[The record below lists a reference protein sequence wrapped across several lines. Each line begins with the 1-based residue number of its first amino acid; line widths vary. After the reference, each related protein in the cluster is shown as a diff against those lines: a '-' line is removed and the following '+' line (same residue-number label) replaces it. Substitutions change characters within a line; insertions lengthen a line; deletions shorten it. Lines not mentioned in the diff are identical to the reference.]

1 MKETLNCN
9 HCSKNWRRDKIRGRK
24 PHYCPKC
31 IKVLSLD
38 NAPIFIK
45 KISTSKPLQKVL
57 VESAKPKTGSDKTW
71 IESPSYWQCLTC
83 LVSIGVEIKINEPP
97 THRCQKR
104 ANRSYAL
111 EQIKKKPFK

>member
-57 VESAKPKTGSDKTW
+57 VESAKPKTASDKTW
-71 IESPSYWQCLTC
+71 IEAPSHWQCSTC
-83 LVSIGVEIKINEPP
+83 LVYIGVEIRINEPP
-97 THRCQKR
+97 MHRCQKR
-104 ANRSYAL
+104 AMRAYAL
-111 EQIKKKPFK
+111 EQIKKKPSK